1 MIRNLSNIH
10 SNLGITANKYR
21 FNFSNKP
28 GCEEHGWSSWAP
40 AAICEVLC
48 VRTKKIIEYVKYLF
62 VIGR

>member
-1 MIRNLSNIH
+1 MR
-10 SNLGITANKYR
+10 NLGITANKYR

-48 VRTKKIIEYVKYLF
+48 VRTKTIFEYVKF
-62 VIGR
+62 I